1 MSSLFEIAKEEQ
13 KKALSD
19 SSKIIKGKPF
29 VISQD
34 PRAPTTWTFRS
45 GLFDSSIKKTRPVAR
60 LVAGMSLVH
69 AMTQLRFCKKKPAL
83 FLARS
88 LMRMASQVK
97 SIYGGNISRLEIS
110 NIQVQRGHLVK
121 DVRIHGRGRAGRMH
135 HPTAR
140 YQVELT
146 HVPDQITMCN
156 NMSGIRSLSE
166 FEKIYQR
173 LKSFRLRSPM
183 YEPASLPFVRYPWS
197 LHGFKYIRKWK
208 DPNVSIQKSKF

>member
-1 MSSLFEIAKEEQ
+1 MSSLFDIAKEEQ
-13 KKALSD
+13 KKESTKL
-19 SSKIIKGKPF
+19 IKGKPF

-34 PRAPTTWTFRS
+34 PKTPTTWTFKS

-60 LVAGMSLVH
+60 LVVGMSFIH

-88 LMRMASQVK
+88 LMRMASSVK
-97 SIYGGNISRLEIS
+97 SIYGGNINRLEIS

-140 YQVELT
+140 YQVELR
-146 HVPDQITMCN
+146 HVPDSVPMKYDYA
-156 NMSGIRSLSE
+156 GIRYQSE
-166 FEKIYQR
+166 FEKIYQH
-173 LKSFRLRSPM
+173 LKSFRLRRPM
-183 YEPASLPFVRYPWS
+183 NEPASLTFVRYPWS
-197 LHGFKYIRKWK
+197 LHGFKYLRQWN
-208 DPNVSIQKSKF
+208 DPKMSIQKPKF